1 MKIYPSART
10 VFQQKINNILPK
22 EEKNSALFENIF
34 KLQQI
39 YIFEKSKTAT
49 KSPDN
54 ELWKILMELF
64 NELGSV
70 EFAKMISIVKGKTL
84 SLPTEEEYQDS
95 IITALCYYY
104 KEVEGMDWKQ
114 IKERVDIKD
123 LNNIK
128 FGIRVQQLKGFIDE
142 QIFRSIKRINHDE

>member
-1 MKIYPSART
+1 MKLYPSART

-22 EEKNSALFENIF
+22 EDKSSALFENIF

-39 YIFEKSKTAT
+39 YVFEKA
-49 KSPDN
+49 KSSPKVTDS
-54 ELWKILMELF
+54 EAWKVFIELF
-64 NELGSV
+64 NELGSI
-70 EFAKMISIVKGKTL
+70 EFSKVISIIKGKTL
-84 SLPTEEEYQDS
+84 FFPTEEEYQDS

-142 QIFRSIKRINHDE
+142 QIFRSIKRMNSNE

>member
-1 MKIYPSART
+1 MKLYPSART

-22 EEKNSALFENIF
+22 EDKSSALFENIF

-39 YIFEKSKTAT
+39 YVFEKSKAT
-49 KSPDN
+49 PKQADN
-54 ELWKILMELF
+54 ESWKVFMEMF

-70 EFAKMISIVKGKTL
+70 EFSKVISILKGKTL
-84 SLPTEEEYQDS
+84 SFPTEEEYQDS

-104 KEVEGMDWKQ
+104 KEVEGMNWKQ

-142 QIFRSIKRINHDE
+142 QIFRSIKRITGNE